1 MSLLRKAPTMTNSL
15 QDLLNEQS
23 AVELLRHTQTGS
35 HLYPVVPADVTTW
48 IKEQRAWRDT
58 AVLYDQTHH
67 MDQVF
72 LSGSDAINLIS
83 DTAIN
88 SVANFQ
94 VNMAKQYVPASS
106 VGAVIGDGIRF
117 RSEERR
123 A

>member
-1 MSLLRKAPTMTNSL
+1 MANSL

-23 AVELLRHTQTGS
+23 AVDLLRNAKTGS
-35 HLYPVVPADVTTW
+35 YIYPVVPADFTNW

-88 SVANFQ
+88 SVANLDRKSTRL
-94 VNMAKQYVPASS
+94 NSS
-106 VGAVIGDGIRF
+106 HVAI
-117 RSEERR
+117 SY